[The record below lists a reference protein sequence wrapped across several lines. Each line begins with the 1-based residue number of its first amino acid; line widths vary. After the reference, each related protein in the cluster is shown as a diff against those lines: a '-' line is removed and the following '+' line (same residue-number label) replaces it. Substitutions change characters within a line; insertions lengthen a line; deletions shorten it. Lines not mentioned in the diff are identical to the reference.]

1 MDRTF
6 SKTDAKNIKNNF
18 EVFFIICK
26 KKCISLFNSKCI
38 YDFFTWMIPY
48 LAGYAIM
55 LKMRAHKL
63 LRYKYKAIYNV
74 LNLKKKC

>member
-1 MDRTF
+1 MYL
-6 SKTDAKNIKNNF
+6 AK
-18 EVFFIICK
+18 
-26 KKCISLFNSKCI
+26 S
-38 YDFFTWMIPY
+38 DFFTWMTPY
-48 LAGYAIM
+48 QGYAIM